1 MERQFASP
9 SQGVTLHHGDSGV
22 ARAFNLLENFGD
34 AGLGIATARLA
45 RAEFAQVQAGTEG
58 FTCAA
63 DDDHPYLRVGF
74 ELVKAIG
81 QPFEYRRVHR
91 VALFRAVHGDSGDAV
106 FDGTEN
112 FFSHEVPP
120 CLDYACSH
128 KLFLGHRSRRR
139 RLKGESRRKALPQ
152 DLSVCL
158 EVCYISTGKG
168 MRMDVISKLRR
179 QRRWVFLITATSITA
194 VIALARIFNPNTPA
208 PLWFLVLFWFVA
220 MV

>member
-34 AGLGIATARLA
+34 ASLGIATARLA

-81 QPFEYRRVHR
+81 QPFEYRRVNGDG
-91 VALFRAVHGDSGDAV
+91 VFREVDGDSGEGV
-106 FDGTEN
+106 EEGRE
-112 FFSHEVPP
+112 
-120 CLDYACSH
+120 
-128 KLFLGHRSRRR
+128 
-139 RLKGESRRKALPQ
+139 
-152 DLSVCL
+152 
-158 EVCYISTGKG
+158 
-168 MRMDVISKLRR
+168 
-179 QRRWVFLITATSITA
+179 
-194 VIALARIFNPNTPA
+194 
-208 PLWFLVLFWFVA
+208 
-220 MV
+220 